1 MHITQVLRRAVQIA
15 GDREATAMEG
25 RRHTYRQLVDRVA
38 RLAGALRAKG
48 IATGDRVAILALN
61 SDRYLEYYF
70 AVWWLGAV
78 VVPLNSRWA
87 IPEHEFALADSGAK
101 ALFVDAAFGDT
112 LAPLSATMPAGAP
125 LVFMGDTGQPEGAL
139 NHDRLIDDH
148 APVADAD
155 AGGDDLAGIF
165 YTGGTTGRAKGVM
178 LSHRNLVYNA
188 INAEATFGYGAKP
201 RYLHAAPMFHAAD
214 LMNLMPVTVKGG
226 HHTFLSAFDPA
237 AVLQL
242 LRDEAVNV
250 TLLVPTMVNMVVNHP
265 EASAFGDL
273 ACKVVYGASPMPE
286 AVLRKGIETFPAWTF
301 IQAYGMTEL
310 SPLAA
315 ALMWDEHVLEGDRA
329 VQLAA
334 CGRSAVGCD
343 MRIVDSDG
351 TPLPVGEIGE
361 IAVRS
366 DNVMRGY
373 WNRPDLT
380 AETVKNGWMMTGDA
394 AHMDGHGFIYIVD
407 RVKDM
412 IISGGENVYS
422 AEVEQAVY
430 SHPAV
435 LECAVIGVPDDKWGE
450 RVHAVVRLHPGVQ
463 AEGEDIM
470 RHCRG
475 VIGAYKCP
483 RSVSFTDQALPL
495 SGAGKILKT
504 ELRKPFWEGH
514 KRAVG

>member
-1 MHITQVLRRAVQIA
+1 M
-15 GDREATAMEG
+15 
-25 RRHTYRQLVDRVA
+25 
-38 RLAGALRAKG
+38 
-48 IATGDRVAILALN
+48 
-61 SDRYLEYYF
+61 
-70 AVWWLGAV
+70 
-78 VVPLNSRWA
+78 
-87 IPEHEFALADSGAK
+87 
-101 ALFVDAAFGDT
+101 
-112 LAPLSATMPAGAP
+112 
-125 LVFMGDTGQPEGAL
+125 
-139 NHDRLIDDH
+139 
-148 APVADAD
+148 
-155 AGGDDLAGIF
+155 
-165 YTGGTTGRAKGVM
+165 
-178 LSHRNLVYNA
+178 
-188 INAEATFGYGAKP
+188 
-201 RYLHAAPMFHAAD
+201 
-214 LMNLMPVTVKGG
+214 
-226 HHTFLSAFDPA
+226 
-237 AVLQL
+237 
-242 LRDEAVNV
+242 
-250 TLLVPTMVNMVVNHP
+250 
-265 EASAFGDL
+265 
-273 ACKVVYGASPMPE
+273 
-286 AVLRKGIETFPAWTF
+286 
-301 IQAYGMTEL
+301 
-310 SPLAA
+310 
-315 ALMWDEHVLEGDRA
+315 
-329 VQLAA
+329 QLAA
-334 CGRSAVGCD
+334 CGRSAIGCD

-394 AHMDGHGFIYIVD
+394 AHMDAHGFIYIVD

-450 RVHAVVRLHPGVQ
+450 RVHAVIRLHPGVQ
-463 AEGEDIM
+463 AEGEDII